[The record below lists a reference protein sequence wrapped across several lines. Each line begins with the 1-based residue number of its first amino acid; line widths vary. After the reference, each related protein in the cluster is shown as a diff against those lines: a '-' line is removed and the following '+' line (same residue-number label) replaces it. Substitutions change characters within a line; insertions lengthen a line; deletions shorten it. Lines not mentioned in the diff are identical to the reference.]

1 MAIKNQILLS
11 NYSWL
16 DKCNKETFKTWTIPN
31 PIKSNYTDGEK
42 REFLIEF
49 NGFSFHEFLSVSSGR
64 EIYLPSHLSQI
75 IETEWEQESTIS
87 VVFTALD
94 LPGSPKI
101 GDEIVDSSST
111 KGWDVLRTTKVR
123 LGHTKF
129 KEELINY
136 WGNKCAVLEL
146 KNPAGGKFLIASHII
161 PWSIANEN
169 DKVQQ
174 FNGLLLSPHLDRL
187 FDAGYISFDDH
198 GKLLYKPEYSELL
211 EQMAIPSDSKLRKL
225 DKKHIPF
232 LRKHREIF
240 GFE

>member
-1 MAIKNQILLS
+1 MAIKNQIPLS

-16 DKCNKETFKTWTIPN
+16 DKCNKKTFKTWTIPN

-49 NGFSFHEFLSVSSGR
+49 NGFAFHEFLSVSSGR

-75 IETEWEQESTIS
+75 IENEWEQESTIS

-123 LGHTKF
+123 LGHAKF
-129 KEELINY
+129 KEKLTNY
-136 WGNKCAVLEL
+136 WGNKCAVLGL
-146 KNPAGGKFLIASHII
+146 KNPDSGKFLIASHII

-187 FDAGYISFDDH
+187 FDAGYISFDDY
-198 GKLLYKPEYSELL
+198 GKLLYKLEYSELL

-240 GFE
+240 DFE

>member
-1 MAIKNQILLS
+1 MAIKNQIPLS

-31 PIKSNYTDGEK
+31 PIKSNYTDGEE

-101 GDEIVDSSST
+101 GDEVVDSSSA

-123 LGHTKF
+123 LGHAKF
-129 KEELINY
+129 KEKLTNY
-136 WGNKCAVLEL
+136 WGNKCAVLGLE
-146 KNPAGGKFLIASHII
+146 NPAGGKFLIASHII

-198 GKLLYKPEYSELL
+198 GKLLYNPEYSELL

>member
-1 MAIKNQILLS
+1 MAIKNQIPLS

-101 GDEIVDSSST
+101 GDEIIDSSSV

-123 LGHTKF
+123 LGHAKF
-129 KEELINY
+129 KEKLTNY
-136 WGNKCAVLEL
+136 WGNKCAVLGL

-161 PWSIANEN
+161 P
-169 DKVQQ
+169 
-174 FNGLLLSPHLDRL
+174 
-187 FDAGYISFDDH
+187 
-198 GKLLYKPEYSELL
+198 
-211 EQMAIPSDSKLRKL
+211 
-225 DKKHIPF
+225 
-232 LRKHREIF
+232 
-240 GFE
+240 

>member
-1 MAIKNQILLS
+1 MAIKNQIPLS

-64 EIYLPSHLSQI
+64 EIYLSSHLSQI

-111 KGWDVLRTTKVR
+111 KGWDVLRTTKGR
-123 LGHTKF
+123 FGHTKF

-136 WGNKCAVLEL
+136 WGNKCAVLGL